1 MYCSTCG
8 AEATLEV
15 SYCKRCGSFLSPQA
29 TLQTK
34 AINLTGPS
42 WAMAVTIIA
51 MVASIFG
58 GVVNLAD
65 RGVSA
70 VALTW
75 IVIAGLG
82 SIIALVAMIF
92 RQLSRIFLMNRQQGI
107 QQASFKQQQVT
118 NELHQA
124 RQGALPVGE
133 PVPSVTENTTRF
145 FEPAYREPLERQ
157 K

>member
-15 SYCKRCGSFLSPQA
+15 SYCKRCGSFLSPSA

-34 AINLTGPS
+34 PINLTGPS

-58 GVVNLAD
+58 GVVNLAE

-82 SIIALVAMIF
+82 SIVALVAMIF
-92 RQLSRIFLMNRQQGI
+92 RQLSRIFLMNQQRV
-107 QQASFKQQQVT
+107 QPASLKQQQVT